1 MMGFVFTMKVQSQL
15 TSYLVGTSSQLYKGV
30 LKILHDQVL
39 SIAITTCIIMTCMAA
54 CYQPKIINLSESLT
68 QQIHFL
74 LDHKDAGYSLAW
86 LDPILHRSTNIITC
100 SISESHIL
108 NSQLSSLGHLARAA
122 LGPCKT
128 AWQLTIWH
136 KLSCVSSQL
145 AWQLMT
151 QTGSDGMLTGHR

>member
-1 MMGFVFTMKVQSQL
+1 MMGFVFTMQVQSQL
-15 TSYLVGTSSQLYKGV
+15 ASYLVGTSSQLYIGV

-39 SIAITTCIIMTCMAA
+39 SSYNYTHHYDMHGCFLLTKNHKPLKSA
-54 CYQPKIINLSESLT
+54 ESLT

-74 LDHKDAGYSLAW
+74 LDLKDAGYSLAW

-100 SISESHIL
+100 SISASHIL

-128 AWQLTIWH
+128 AWTLT
-136 KLSCVSSQL
+136 VL
-145 AWQLMT
+145 A
-151 QTGSDGMLTGHR
+151 